1 MFGGG
6 HHLGVVLMGLKPGA
20 SSAALA
26 AHVQAEEKEEVAEA
40 EALLPKPALL
50 ASDLN
55 LDEAVAPE
63 IAELL
68 LGDPA
73 GSTPLQLRHELRL
86 LRDLISAERQ
96 KLHMIQHGK
105 PLVSDLEK
113 QAMEASPSGDTW
125 TAQGA
130 SRAPAR
136 KESTYAVTMN
146 METHS
151 GGVMY
156 VAKESVLHTQKESLA
171 ERQASRR
178 QPQSAK

>member
-125 TAQGA
+125 TAQRLERPRTAGVFRGRRWKGV
-130 SRAPAR
+130 SFELTQGNVLSNKRARLLNAYCTI
-136 KESTYAVTMN
+136 KVNEIDIY
-146 METHS
+146 
-151 GGVMY
+151 
-156 VAKESVLHTQKESLA
+156 
-171 ERQASRR
+171 
-178 QPQSAK
+178 